1 MSKKWTNKIAHL
13 PQDIT
18 IDRVEE
24 HSDSVELF
32 ISFPEHERICPECG
46 SHDCVRHDSGKYETV
61 RHIVRVVLKN
71 LLILLNFLLIH
82 QLF

>member
-1 MSKKWTNKIAHL
+1 MAVKDVEGLRFLLFECISHFTRGFMMSKKWTNKVAHL

-32 ISFPEHERICPECG
+32 ISYPEHERTCP
-46 SHDCVRHDSGKYETV
+46 K
-61 RHIVRVVLKN
+61 
-71 LLILLNFLLIH
+71 
-82 QLF
+82 